1 MKGITKIAAV
11 TALTGTLSACAG
23 FYSAPLAPPMGMLYS
38 DIQAPLSI
46 EPEGT
51 KLGNKVGEA
60 SSTNILGLYA
70 VGDVS
75 VAAAAEAGGITTVR
89 HIDYKMKN
97 LLGVLSTF
105 TIVVHGD

>member
-1 MKGITKIAAV
+1 MKGITKIAAA
-11 TALTGTLSACAG
+11 TALTGILSGCAG
-23 FYSAPLAPPMGMLYS
+23 FYSAPFTPPGGALYS

-51 KLGNKVGEA
+51 KLGSKVGEA
-60 SSTNILGLYA
+60 SSTSILGLYA

-75 VAAAAEAGGITTVR
+75 VATAAEAGGITTVR

-105 TIVVHGD
+105 TIVVYGD

>member
-1 MKGITKIAAV
+1 MKAITKIAAA
-11 TALTGTLSACAG
+11 TLLTGTLSGCAG
-23 FYSAPLAPPMGMLYS
+23 FYSAPLTPPGGALFS

-51 KLGNKVGEA
+51 KLGSKVGEA
-60 SSTNILGLYA
+60 STTSILGLVA
-70 VGDVS
+70 TGDAS
-75 VAAAAEAGGITTVR
+75 VATAAKAGGITTVR

-105 TIVVHGD
+105 TIVVYGD